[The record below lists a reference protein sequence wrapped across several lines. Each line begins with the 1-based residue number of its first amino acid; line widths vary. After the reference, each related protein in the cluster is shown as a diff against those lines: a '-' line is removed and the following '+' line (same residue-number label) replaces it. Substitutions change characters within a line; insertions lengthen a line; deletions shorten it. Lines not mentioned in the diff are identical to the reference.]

1 LNGKHTALL
10 TLLLI
15 SVVLTGWL
23 VQRQTSLEEQRDL
36 SRSGPDLFV
45 EGMDLKLISETGTL
59 RYRVQARRLDHFP
72 YDDHS
77 ELAEPVLEV
86 FREDQ
91 ALWYIQSERG
101 RVSSDN
107 ERVWLLGEVEIRRLA
122 GADTTPFD
130 IHTRDLLVKPA
141 EETAE
146 TQQASVIQSDR
157 YRVEAVG
164 VHADLREDRVELK
177 SRVRGRIN
185 VAG

>member
-1 LNGKHTALL
+1 LNGKHSALL

-23 VQRQTSLEEQRDL
+23 VQRQTTLETQRNL

-59 RYRVQARRLDHFP
+59 RYRVQAQRLDHFP

-77 ELAEPVLEV
+77 ELARPVLEV
-86 FREDQ
+86 FRENQ

-107 ERVWLLGEVEIRRLA
+107 ERVWLLGEVEIRRLE
-122 GADTTPFD
+122 GPDSDPFD

-146 TQQASVIQSDR
+146 TKQASVIRSAR

-164 VHADLREDRVELK
+164 VHADLRENRVELK
-177 SRVRGRIN
+177 SRVRGRID